1 MTSGAGDRPA
11 ATPRLAGT
19 AQLSEGDSN
28 QTPRRAAW
36 QAGAIGPETRELLD
50 EDERW
55 FLHQSLSTPCLNA
68 LEAADGIWI
77 TDVEGRRYMDFH
89 GNSVQQVGFRNPR
102 VVEAIK
108 RQLDTLP
115 FATRRYTNQPAVD
128 LARKLAS
135 LAPGDLNRVLFT
147 TGGATANSA
156 ALQLARVATGRHK
169 TISMWDAFHGGTL
182 DTVSVGGEAQ
192 FRSGIGPLMAG
203 TEHVPPPDPYRCP
216 FRCQARLGAC
226 DLACA
231 DYLEYVLEKE
241 GDVAAVIAESVR
253 NAPYIPSPEYWKA
266 VRAACDR
273 HGALLILD
281 EIPHAL
287 GRTGAM
293 FTCEN
298 FGVVPDILVIGKGL
312 GGGVMP
318 LAALIARDGLNVA
331 ADRALGHFTHE
342 KNPVA
347 CAAGLATLE
356 EIEERGLVDWSRELG
371 AWTLERLRDMATRH
385 PLIGDVR
392 GLGLL
397 LGVELVRDRVTRER
411 AIEETEAVMYAALDR
426 GLNCKTT
433 MGSVVNL
440 SPPLVITRDEM
451 GTALAVLDAAISEV
465 EAEFGYLASSD

>member
-1 MTSGAGDRPA
+1 MTAGAGDRL
-11 ATPRLAGT
+11 ATTRTLAGA
-19 AQLSEGDSN
+19 AQLAEGDSN

-36 QAGAIGPETRELLD
+36 QARAIGPATRELLD
-50 EDERW
+50 EDARW

-68 LEAADGIWI
+68 LDEAEGVWI

-102 VVEAIK
+102 VIEAIK
-108 RQLDTLP
+108 RQLDVLP
-115 FATRRYTNQPAVD
+115 FSTRRYTNRPAVE

-147 TGGATANSA
+147 TSGATANSA

-169 TISMWDAFHGGTL
+169 TVSMWDAFHGGTL

-192 FRSGIGPLMAG
+192 FRTGIGPLMAG
-203 TEHVPPPDPYRCP
+203 TEHVAPPDPYRCA
-216 FRCQARLGAC
+216 FKCRARAGAC

-231 DYLEYVLEKE
+231 DYLDYVLEKE

-253 NAPYIPSPEYWKA
+253 NAPYIPSPDYWKA

-287 GRTGAM
+287 GRTGTM

-318 LAALIARDGLNVA
+318 LAALIARDELNVA

-347 CAAGLATLE
+347 CAAGLAVLD
-356 EIEERGLVDWSRELG
+356 EIEGRGLVAWSRELG
-371 AWTLERLRDMATRH
+371 AWALDRLREMAQRH
-385 PLIGDVR
+385 AIVGDVR

-397 LGVELVRDRVTRER
+397 LGVELVRSRATQER
-411 AIEETEAVMYAALDR
+411 AIEETEAAMYAALDR
-426 GLNCKTT
+426 GLNFKTT
-433 MGSVVNL
+433 MGSVINL
-440 SPPLVITRDEM
+440 SPPLVISREEM
-451 GTALAVLDAAISEV
+451 GQALAILEDAIAAV
-465 EAEFGYLASSD
+465 EAEFGYAVTSG

>member
-1 MTSGAGDRPA
+1 MTAGQGD
-11 ATPRLAGT
+11 ATHITGIAPG

-28 QTPRRAAW
+28 QTPLRAAW
-36 QAGAIGPETRELLD
+36 QAKSIGPHTRDLLD
-50 EDERW
+50 EDARW

-68 LEAADGIWI
+68 LEEADGIWI

-102 VVEAIK
+102 VVQAIK
-108 RQLDTLP
+108 DQLDTLP
-115 FATRRYTNQPAVD
+115 FSTRRYTNRPAVE
-128 LARKLAS
+128 LARRLAA

-156 ALQLARVATGRHK
+156 ALQLARVVTGRHK
-169 TISMWDAFHGGTL
+169 TVSMWDAFHGGTL

-192 FRSGIGPLMAG
+192 FRAGIGPLMAG
-203 TEHVPPPDPYRCP
+203 TEHVPPPDPYRCS
-216 FRCQARLGAC
+216 FRCRARAGGC

-231 DYLEYVLEKE
+231 DYLDYVLEKE
-241 GDVAAVIAESVR
+241 ADVAAVIAESVR
-253 NAPYIPSPEYWKA
+253 NAPYIPSPDYWKV

-298 FGVVPDILVIGKGL
+298 FGVIPDILVIGKGL

-318 LAALIARDGLNVA
+318 LAALIARDGLNVS

-347 CAAGLATLE
+347 CAAGLAVLD
-356 EIEERGLVDWSRELG
+356 EIEERGLVAWSRELG
-371 AWTLERLRDMATRH
+371 AWSLERLREMAGRH
-385 PLIGDVR
+385 RLIGDVR

-397 LGVELVRDRVTRER
+397 LGVELVRDRVTQER
-411 AIEETEAVMYAALDR
+411 ATEEAEAVMYAALDR
-426 GLNCKTT
+426 GLNFKTT
-433 MGSVVNL
+433 MGNVINL
-440 SPPLVITRDEM
+440 SPPLVISREEM
-451 GTALAVLDAAISEV
+451 AQALDILEAAIAEV
-465 EAEFGYLASSD
+465 ESEFGY

>member
-1 MTSGAGDRPA
+1 MMMPRPDD
-11 ATPRLAGT
+11 PLKGT
-19 AQLSEGDSN
+19 AQLGEGDSN

-36 QAGAIGPETRELLD
+36 QAARLSAETRELLD
-50 EDERW
+50 EDARW

-68 LEAADGIWI
+68 LEEADGIWL

-89 GNSVQQVGFRNPR
+89 GNSVQQVGFRNPA
-102 VVEAIK
+102 VIAAIK
-108 RQLDTLP
+108 LQLETLP
-115 FATRRYTNQPAVD
+115 FSPRRYTNRPAVA
-128 LARKLAS
+128 LARKLAEK
-135 LAPGDLNRVLFT
+135 APGDLNRVLFT
-147 TGGATANSA
+147 TAGATAISA
-156 ALQLARVATGRHK
+156 ALSLARIATGRHK
-169 TISMWDAFHGGTL
+169 TVSMWDAFHGATL
-182 DTVSVGGEAQ
+182 DTISVGGEAQ
-192 FRSGIGPLMAG
+192 FRAGIGPLMTG

-216 FRCQARLGAC
+216 FRCRARAGAC

-241 GDVAAVIAESVR
+241 GDVGAVIAESVR
-253 NAPYIPSPEYWKA
+253 NAPYIPSPEYWQA
-266 VRAACDR
+266 VRRACDK

-287 GRTGAM
+287 GRTGAF

-347 CAAGLATLE
+347 CAAGLAAIE
-356 EIEERGLVDWSRELG
+356 EIEARDLVAWSRELG
-371 AWTLERLRDMATRH
+371 VWSLDRLREMKARH

-397 LGVELVRDRVTRER
+397 LGVELVRDQTTQER
-411 AIEETEAVMYAALDR
+411 ALEETEAVMYAALDR
-426 GLNCKTT
+426 GLSFKTT
-433 MGSVVNL
+433 MGSVINL
-440 SPPLVITRDEM
+440 SPPLVITREEM
-451 GTALAVLDAAISEV
+451 GQALDILEAAIAAVEV
-465 EAEFGYLASSD
+465 AFGYVPAER